1 MRGTLVSRKSWIIMQ
16 SSSYDEL
23 VEQWHLGEGEGLTLR
38 EYLGMDEDE
47 YLDFILGRLEE

>member
-1 MRGTLVSRKSWIIMQ
+1 MKGTSPFRKSWIVMQ

>member
-1 MRGTLVSRKSWIIMQ
+1 MQ
-16 SSSYDEL
+16 SNSYDEL
-23 VEQWHLGEGEGLTLR
+23 VEQWHLGGGEGLTLR